1 MKRKLEKIENIIV
14 LSVFLPLAAVFIAG
28 IFVKDA
34 GVAGIVI
41 KIALALVGVMLVVGT
56 QILPAF
62 RLWDKLRMSNKLIL
76 TTAAVLVVYIGT
88 YAYFYYSYAIRQDGG
103 NLPLI
108 IFLIVLLYQRFNPT
122 DKLVE
127 KFVSANLDMFP
138 EEREKRE
145 QQKRE
150 QAEEARR
157 EAERIAEIERQE
169 AQERENVPDF
179 DEFFGLNEDDAK
191 NQDNDGENK
200 PEQENK

>member
-150 QAEEARR
+150 Q
-157 EAERIAEIERQE
+157 RIAEIERQE